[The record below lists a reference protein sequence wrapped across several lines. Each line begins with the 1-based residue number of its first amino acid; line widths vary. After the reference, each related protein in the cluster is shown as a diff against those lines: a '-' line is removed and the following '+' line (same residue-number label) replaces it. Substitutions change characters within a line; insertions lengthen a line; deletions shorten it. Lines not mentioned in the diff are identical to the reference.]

1 MQEITP
7 VQLAQF
13 YELSLDMFCLAGK
26 DGYFKFI
33 NQAWETCLG
42 YSREELLAY
51 PYVDFVHPEDKEATY
66 GAAKMLASGKYV
78 INFENRYKAKDGS
91 WKWLS
96 WMASPQEDGSIYAV
110 AHDIT
115 SQKEDAKATEMLVR
129 KLEMTNQELD
139 RFAYVVSHDLK
150 TPLRGIINLTEW
162 IVEDMGDHLKPEVAE
177 HLRMLQERVDRIQ
190 TLIND
195 LLIYSRTGRS
205 QSKIVSVDLNQL
217 VAEILESIEIPDGFQ
232 IELTNSLPV
241 VKGVRVE
248 LFQLFQNLLVNAVK
262 YRSSDHGSVQI
273 SAQDLGDKFEISI
286 HDNGIGIAPKHHH
299 KVFEIF
305 HRLGEGAAV
314 EGTGVGLAIV
324 KKIVDTAG
332 GEIRVESEGAGG
344 TTFVFTWPKDFQG
357 WTSVS

>member
-26 DGYFKFI
+26 DGYFKFL
-33 NQAWETCLG
+33 NQAWESCLG
-42 YSREELLAY
+42 YTREELLAI
-51 PYVDFVHPEDKEATY
+51 PYVDFVHPDDKEATY

-78 INFENRYKAKDGS
+78 INFENRYKAKDSS

-110 AHDIT
+110 ARDIT
-115 SQKEDAKATEMLVR
+115 SQKEDAKATELLLR

-162 IVEDMGDHLKPEVAE
+162 IVEDMGENLKPEVAE
-177 HLRMLQERVDRIQ
+177 HLRMLQERVTRIQ
-190 TLIND
+190 NLIND
-195 LLIYSRTGRS
+195 LLVYSRTGRS
-205 QSKIVSVDLNQL
+205 QSRIVTVDLHQL
-217 VAEILESIEIPDGFQ
+217 IKEILETIEIPKGFQ
-232 IELTNSLPV
+232 VEIVGTLPLV
-241 VKGVRVE
+241 QGVRVE

-262 YRSSDHGSVQI
+262 YRSSDLGHVQI
-273 SAQDLGDKFEISI
+273 SCRSLGEKCEFRI
-286 HDNGIGIAPKHHH
+286 HDDGIGISPKHHH
-299 KVFEIF
+299 KIFEIF
-305 HRLGEGAAV
+305 QRLEESPNV

-324 KKIVDTAG
+324 KKIIDAAG
-332 GEIRVESEGAGG
+332 GEIRVESQGAGG
-344 TTFVFTWPKDFQG
+344 TTFIFTWPETFQA
-357 WTSVS
+357 